1 MPHSI
6 YPVSHASPPLP
17 SVTMYR
23 RQSNSRAVLM
33 HSARRTCAGVGDG
46 SFYLNLTGIS
56 NIIVVEVGGWWLLF
70 LIWWLWF
77 LPNRAREASSII
89 LVFNNIAS
97 EHRSIDEDEESI
109 QPNRGVDFDFYFEFL
124 PAKSRSQYFFPIY
137 TQPATSNP
145 QRAQCT
151 GYDTYLMYVA
161 KNILCGHY

>member
-109 QPNRGVDFDFYFEFL
+109 QPNRGSRSRFRFLFWISSRQIAESVFL
-124 PAKSRSQYFFPIY
+124 PYLH
-137 TQPATSNP
+137 TTSN
-145 QRAQCT
+145 QQSTACS
-151 GYDTYLMYVA
+151 MYRVRH
-161 KNILCGHY
+161 LPYVRR